1 MLTVNIPVTPLLPDE
16 FDGDAPTIDIPV
28 KEDTYFNI
36 KGVDD
41 MVVKY
46 KSVQP
51 LARDV
56 VAMIGGEK
64 VETAAIILQANCGGD
79 PTRLAGV
86 DFPLVSRLE
95 DLPELRHV
103 VATIRGIGFK
113 QNVFGQP
120 IR

>member
-1 MLTVNIPVTPLLPDE
+1 MPTVNIPVTPLLPDE
-16 FDGDAPTIDIPV
+16 FGGDAPTIDIPV
-28 KEDTYFNI
+28 KTDTYFNI
-36 KGVDD
+36 KRVED

-46 KSVQP
+46 KGVQP

-64 VETAAIILQANCGGD
+64 VEMAAIILQANCAGD

-86 DFPLVSRLE
+86 DFPIVSRLE
-95 DLPELRHV
+95 DLPELRNV
-103 VATIRGIGFK
+103 VATIRGIGFE
-113 QNVFGQP
+113 QNIYGQP